1 MMPVLKLFSGF
12 VVHAYA
18 FFMSAGFIAGS
29 ALAIARARRRGV
41 DEDRL
46 LTLLIAIW
54 AGSLAGARAFFVWEA
69 WPYYAA
75 APLEIPMV
83 WRGGLSFYGGLLGGL
98 AAVVLACRRTGLP
111 LRDTLDLLVPSL
123 AIGHALGRVG
133 CLFHGCCYGQVT
145 GGPFTMTFADGLP
158 RHPTQGYELV
168 ALLVLWVAS
177 LRRATEPHRPG
188 ALAGEYLI
196 AYATLRFALEGLRD
210 DMVGP
215 VFAGLLR
222 YQWVS
227 LVIALAG
234 VGLLGSSRWTTA
246 SPRSSGAPTASC
258 VRWARAGWAWCIS
271 PARRR
276 SGATSPSSC

>member
-1 MMPVLKLFSGF
+1 MMPVLKLYSGF

-41 DEDRL
+41 EEDKL
-46 LTLLIAIW
+46 LSLLIAIW
-54 AGSLAGARAFFVWEA
+54 IGSLAGARAFFVWEA
-69 WPYYAA
+69 WAYYAA
-75 APLEIPMV
+75 SPLEIPMV
-83 WRGGLSFYGGLLGGL
+83 WRGGLSFYGGLVGGL
-98 AAVVLACRRTGLP
+98 AAVVYGCRRVGLP
-111 LRDTLDLLVPSL
+111 LRETLDLLVPSL

-133 CLFHGCCYGQVT
+133 CLFHGCCFGQVAA
-145 GGPFTMTFADGLP
+145 GPFAVTFADGLP

-227 LVIALAG
+227 VVIAIAG
-234 VGLLGSSRWTTA
+234 AGLLGSGRWTTA
-246 SPRSSGAPTASC
+246 SPTSSVAPTGWCAS
-258 VRWARAGWAWCIS
+258 WARAAWARCTSRTSWL
-271 PARRR
+271 
-276 SGATSPSSC
+276 SGGTSRSSC